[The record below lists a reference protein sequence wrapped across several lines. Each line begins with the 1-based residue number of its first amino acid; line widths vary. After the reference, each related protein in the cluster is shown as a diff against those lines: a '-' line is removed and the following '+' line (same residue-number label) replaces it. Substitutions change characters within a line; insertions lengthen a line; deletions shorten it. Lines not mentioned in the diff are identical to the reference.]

1 MNRFYPDNI
10 YLDFLAKGDIKDSRF
25 LIIEIIFPIVCE
37 PLSIEKWQ
45 IEYKKIKGKG
55 RKNNLE
61 FFNINPQKLL
71 EFDWNYDND
80 FSVGIIRKLLRKIY
94 KESLN
99 YKGRSK

>member
-37 PLSIEKWQ
+37 PL
-45 IEYKKIKGKG
+45 
-55 RKNNLE
+55 
-61 FFNINPQKLL
+61 
-71 EFDWNYDND
+71 
-80 FSVGIIRKLLRKIY
+80 Y